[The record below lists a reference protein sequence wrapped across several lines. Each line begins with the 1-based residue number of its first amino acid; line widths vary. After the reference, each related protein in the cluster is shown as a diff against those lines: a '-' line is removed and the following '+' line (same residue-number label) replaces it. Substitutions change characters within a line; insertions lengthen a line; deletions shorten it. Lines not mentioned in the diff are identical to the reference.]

1 MVGPLAMF
9 LIGISLG
16 EAHLN
21 EALRDRLA
29 WLAAVLRT
37 VAVPACVLAVLC
49 ALQALQVIHFNAAAL
64 TAMVIGFAAPS
75 SATVSLFAIQYDREA
90 QLGSR
95 VCLLSTFLCLLSFPL
110 CYLLV
115 QLALTLPCFA

>member
-1 MVGPLAMF
+1 
-9 LIGISLG
+9 
-16 EAHLN
+16 
-21 EALRDRLA
+21 
-29 WLAAVLRT
+29 
-37 VAVPACVLAVLC
+37 
-49 ALQALQVIHFNAAAL
+49 
-64 TAMVIGFAAPS
+64 MVIGFAAPS